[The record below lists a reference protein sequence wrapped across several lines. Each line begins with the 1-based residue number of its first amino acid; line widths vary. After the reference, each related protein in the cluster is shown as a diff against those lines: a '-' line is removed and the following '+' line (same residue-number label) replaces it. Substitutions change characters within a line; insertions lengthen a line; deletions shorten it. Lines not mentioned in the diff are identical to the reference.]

1 MNNEQEQQKPV
12 EEKKE
17 NFLKQFNKMALVSM
31 AIGLVIIIMGFVVIG
46 KNVSVNTHYAHSYD
60 VDYAAF
66 GADFY
71 TEIYG
76 ASDVIVSALDD
87 INGGIGQ
94 ISQSMAVLANV
105 VQYPIGMLI
114 IALGLGV
121 IAVSCNNLKKN
132 N

>member
-17 NFLKQFNKMALVSM
+17 SFLKQFNTMALVSM
-31 AIGLVIIIMGFVVIG
+31 AIGLVIIIMGFAVIG
-46 KNVSVNTHYAHSYD
+46 KDVSVNTHHANAYD

-94 ISQSMAVLANV
+94 ISQSMVVLANV

-114 IALGLGV
+114 VALGLGV